1 MILAFWVEI
10 GLQKLASTK
19 EVYKIVLT
27 SDSQGTSKPQISST
41 QQMDALLGNHK
52 AVFDEGLGKISTF
65 EATLQLKPNVNPKF
79 CKARPVPY
87 ALQMTVEW
95 ELDQLEDEDTLE
107 RVANI
112 VAPTVPVP
120 KPGEAIHTCGNYK
133 VVTVNLYFEVDQ
145 YP

>member
-1 MILAFWVEI
+1 MWSKVMILAFWVEI

-87 ALQMTVEW
+87 ALQMTVE
-95 ELDQLEDEDTLE
+95 
-107 RVANI
+107 
-112 VAPTVPVP
+112 
-120 KPGEAIHTCGNYK
+120 
-133 VVTVNLYFEVDQ
+133 
-145 YP
+145 